1 MCKKC
6 EGFLEK
12 DVDKGSRMWYNNQAV
27 RLSGSAKVF

>member
-12 DVDKGSRMWYNNQAV
+12 DVDKGSGMWYNNQAV